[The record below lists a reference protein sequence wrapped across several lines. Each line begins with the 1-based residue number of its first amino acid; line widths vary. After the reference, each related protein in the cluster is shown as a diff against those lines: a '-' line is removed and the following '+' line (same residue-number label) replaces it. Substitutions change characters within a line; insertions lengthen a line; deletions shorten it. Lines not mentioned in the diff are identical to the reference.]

1 MKHNE
6 LLKAISIVDA
16 KPEPA
21 GLPGKPSDFTGIA
34 YHSGKVSEGFLFVCI
49 KGYKTDGHLYINQ
62 AAQKGAAAAVVEDFQ
77 DNATIAQYKV
87 ADSRQALAAL
97 ADRYY
102 NHPSKNI
109 NLTGVTATNGKTTTA
124 YMTNSIFEEHGL
136 NTGLVGTV
144 IVKAGNKIEAADL
157 TTPESLDLHRF
168 FNSMVEEQV
177 SHAVMEVSSSGLE
190 LKRVGN
196 VDFNTV
202 VVNNISREHI
212 DLHGSYE
219 DYYNAKASLVRT
231 ANKNQWAVF
240 NLDCPQTAP
249 LVKETEANVLTYGIK
264 YRDADIVVDN
274 LDLSTGRARF
284 QVNLKNRRSFK
295 FLSEQPESFSVNLS
309 VLGLHSVYNSMAA
322 TLVGLINSIPADTI
336 SKALQNFRGVERR
349 FELIFED
356 EFMVLDD
363 HFANSGNINVTL
375 ETLQMMD
382 YKKLHLVYA
391 IRGSRG
397 VTVNKENADTLA
409 YWASK
414 LNLDKIIATTSCS
427 HVGEKDLVTADELKV
442 YKKVIDQAGL
452 KTKIYEELPDAI
464 AAGLEEVKK
473 GDVLLLA
480 GCQGMDYGASVCLG
494 QLHKARPDL
503 PEAKVFAAL
512 KNRVAGV

>member
-1 MKHNE
+1 MKSDK
-6 LLKAISIVDA
+6 LLKTISIIDTR
-16 KPEPA
+16 PETA
-21 GLPGKPSDFTGIA
+21 NLSVEPSNFTGIA
-34 YHSGKVSEGFLFVCI
+34 YHSGKVSDGFLFVCI
-49 KGYKTDGHLYINQ
+49 RGYKTDGHLYIDQ
-62 AAQKGAAAAVVEDFQ
+62 AAQKGALAAIVEDFQ
-77 DNATIAQYKV
+77 NTPITQYKV

-102 NHPSKNI
+102 NYPSKKI
-109 NLTGVTATNGKTTTA
+109 NLTGVTATNGKTTTT
-124 YMTNSIFEEHGL
+124 YMINSILEEHGL
-136 NTGLVGTV
+136 NTGLIGTV
-144 IVKAGNKIEAADL
+144 IVKAGNKIEPADL

-168 FNSMVEEQV
+168 FSHMVEENV
-177 SHAVMEVSSSGLE
+177 THAVMEVSSSGLE

-196 VDFNTV
+196 VNFNTV

-212 DLHGSYE
+212 DLHGSFE

-249 LVKETEANVLTYGIK
+249 LVKETAANPFTYGIK
-264 YRDADIVVDN
+264 NRKADIVVDN

-284 QVNLKNRRSFK
+284 EVNLKNKRSFS
-295 FLSEQPESFSVNLS
+295 FLSKQPESFSINLS

-322 TLVGLINSIPADTI
+322 ILVSLINNIPADTI
-336 SKALQNFRGVERR
+336 SKALHNFRGVERR

-356 EFMVLDD
+356 DFKVLDD

-382 YKKLHLVYA
+382 CKKLHLVYA

-397 VTVNKENADTLA
+397 ITVNKENAETLA
-409 YWASK
+409 YWAPK
-414 LNLDKIIATTSCS
+414 LGLEKIIATTSSS
-427 HVGEKDLVTADELKV
+427 HVGEKDLVTTEELEV
-442 YKKVIDQAGL
+442 YKKVIEQSGL
-452 KTKIYEELPDAI
+452 KTEIYEELPDAI
-464 AAGLEEVKK
+464 AAGLKETEK

-480 GCQGMDYGASVCLG
+480 GCQGMDYGASICLG
-494 QLHKARPDL
+494 QIQKKRPDL
-503 PEAKVFAAL
+503 PESIVFAAL